1 MCFNDDDDVQVSLL
15 CWNERRR
22 LSSVLWCATGR
33 THGSGDPLHQ
43 EPKHMDS
50 DEEH

>member
-1 MCFNDDDDVQVSLL
+1 MFRLL
-15 CWNERRR
+15 YCAGNEKRH
-22 LSSVLWCATGR
+22 LSSVLWSAAGR

-50 DEEH
+50 DEEHQRRTSQ